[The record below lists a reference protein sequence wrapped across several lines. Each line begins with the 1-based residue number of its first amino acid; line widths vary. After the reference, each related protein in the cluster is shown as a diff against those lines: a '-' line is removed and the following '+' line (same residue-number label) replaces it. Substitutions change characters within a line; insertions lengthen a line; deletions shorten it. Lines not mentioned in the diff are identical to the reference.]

1 MNHHLS
7 QDSGLT
13 HIPVMITEVLSY
25 LAIQPDGVYLD
36 GTIGPGGHAT
46 PVLKE
51 LSDGGK
57 VVGIDRDGE
66 ALDICKQNLKTSSS
80 FLSLH
85 HNSYNNIDKI
95 LAAEGLSAFNGIL
108 LDLGLSSLQLGSKN
122 RGFSYRLEGP
132 LDMRFDRSSG
142 SDAGKLIDQ
151 ADRDGL
157 AHIFKE
163 HGEERLASRIA
174 KSIKEMTDMNTI
186 PDLREAIRRCTPP
199 NHRDRTFARIFQA
212 LRIAVNGELDILQQF
227 LTKFIDFLHPGGR
240 IVIISYH
247 SLEDRLVKHSFKELA
262 SGGTLDILTKR
273 PITAAAEERRINRR
287 AGSAKLRAAVKMAL

>member
-1 MNHHLS
+1 MNQHLA

-25 LAIQPDGVYLD
+25 LAIQPDGIYLD

-51 LSDGGK
+51 LTNGGK
-57 VVGIDRDGE
+57 VVGIDRDEE

-85 HNSYNNIDKI
+85 HNSYDNLDKI
-95 LAAEGLSAFNGIL
+95 LAAEELSAVHGML
-108 LDLGLSSLQLGSKN
+108 LDLGLSSLQLSSKN
-122 RGFSYRLEGP
+122 RGFSYRSEGT
-132 LDMRFDRSSG
+132 LDMRFDRTSSKG
-142 SDAGKLIDQ
+142 AGKLIDQ
-151 ADRDGL
+151 ADRYSL
-157 AHIFKE
+157 SQIFKE
-163 HGEERLASRIA
+163 YGEERLASRIA
-174 KSIKEMTDMNTI
+174 KSIKEMTEMNTTA
-186 PDLREAIRRCTPP
+186 DLLEAIRRCTPP

-212 LRIAVNGELDILQQF
+212 LRIAVNEELDILQKF
-227 LTKFIDFLHPGGR
+227 LTKFIDYLRPGGR

-262 SGGTLDILTKR
+262 SGGTLNILTKR
-273 PITAAAEERRINRR
+273 PITAREKERKNNRR
-287 AGSAKLRAAVKMAL
+287 AGSAKLRAAVKVS

>member
-1 MNHHLS
+1 MNQHLA

-25 LAIQPDGVYLD
+25 LAIQPDGIYLD

-51 LSDGGK
+51 LTNGGK
-57 VVGIDRDGE
+57 VVGIDRDEE

-85 HNSYNNIDKI
+85 HNSYDNLDKI
-95 LAAEGLSAFNGIL
+95 LAAEELSAVHGML
-108 LDLGLSSLQLGSKN
+108 LDLGLSSLQLSSKN
-122 RGFSYRLEGP
+122 RGFSYRSEGT
-132 LDMRFDRSSG
+132 LDMRFDRTSSKG
-142 SDAGKLIDQ
+142 AGKLIDQ
-151 ADRDGL
+151 ADRYSL
-157 AHIFKE
+157 SQIFKE
-163 HGEERLASRIA
+163 YGEERLASRIA
-174 KSIKEMTDMNTI
+174 KSIKEMTEMNTTA
-186 PDLREAIRRCTPP
+186 DLLEAIRRCTPP

-212 LRIAVNGELDILQQF
+212 LRIAVNEELDILQKF
-227 LTKFIDFLHPGGR
+227 LTKFIDYLHPGGR

-262 SGGTLDILTKR
+262 SGGTLNILTKR
-273 PITAAAEERRINRR
+273 PITAREKERKNNRR
-287 AGSAKLRAAVKMAL
+287 AGSAKLRAAVKVS

>member
-1 MNHHLS
+1 MNQHLA

-25 LAIQPDGVYLD
+25 LAIKPDGIYLD

-46 PVLKE
+46 PILKK
-51 LSDGGK
+51 LIDGGK
-57 VVGIDRDGE
+57 VVGIDRDEE

-80 FLSLH
+80 ILSLY
-85 HNSYNNIDKI
+85 HNSYNNLDKI

-122 RGFSYRLEGP
+122 RGFSYRSGGP
-132 LDMRFDRSSG
+132 LDMRYDQSSG
-142 SDAGKLIDQ
+142 SGAGKLINQTDQ
-151 ADRDGL
+151 DSL
-157 AHIFKE
+157 AQILKE
-163 HGEERLASRIA
+163 YGEERLASRIA
-174 KSIKEMTDMNTI
+174 KSIKEMTIMNTVA
-186 PDLREAIRRCTPP
+186 DLREAIRRCTPP

-212 LRIAVNGELDILQQF
+212 LRIAVNQELGILEQF
-227 LTKFIDFLHPGGR
+227 LTKFIDFLRPGGR

-247 SLEDRLVKHSFKELA
+247 SLEDRLVKHSFKKLA

-273 PITAAAEERRINRR
+273 PITATEKERKKNRR
-287 AGSAKLRAAVKMAL
+287 ARSAKLRAAVKVT

>member
-1 MNHHLS
+1 MNRHLA

-25 LAIQPDGVYLD
+25 LAIKPDGIYLD

-46 PVLKE
+46 PILKK
-51 LSDGGK
+51 LIDGGK
-57 VVGIDRDGE
+57 VVGIDRDEE

-80 FLSLH
+80 ILSLY
-85 HNSYNNIDKI
+85 HNSYNNLDKI

-122 RGFSYRLEGP
+122 RGFSYRSEGP
-132 LDMRFDRSSG
+132 LDMRYDQSSG
-142 SDAGKLIDQ
+142 SGAGKLINQTDQ
-151 ADRDGL
+151 DSL
-157 AHIFKE
+157 AQILKE
-163 HGEERLASRIA
+163 YGEERLASRIA
-174 KSIKEMTDMNTI
+174 KSIKEMTIMNTI
-186 PDLREAIRRCTPP
+186 ADLREAIRRCTPP

-212 LRIAVNGELDILQQF
+212 LRIAVNQELGILEQF
-227 LTKFIDFLHPGGR
+227 LTKFIDFLRPGGR

-247 SLEDRLVKHSFKELA
+247 SLEDRLVKHSFKKLA

-273 PITAAAEERRINRR
+273 PITATEKERKINRR
-287 AGSAKLRAAVKMAL
+287 ARSAKLRSAVKVA

>member
-1 MNHHLS
+1 MNQHLA

-25 LAIQPDGVYLD
+25 LAIQPDGIYLD

-51 LSDGGK
+51 LTNGGK
-57 VVGIDRDGE
+57 VVGIDRDEE

-85 HNSYNNIDKI
+85 HNSYDNLDKI
-95 LAAEGLSAFNGIL
+95 LAAEELSAVHGML
-108 LDLGLSSLQLGSKN
+108 LDLGLSSLQLSSKN
-122 RGFSYRLEGP
+122 RGFSYRSEGT
-132 LDMRFDRSSG
+132 LDMRFDRTSSK
-142 SDAGKLIDQ
+142 SAGKLIDQ
-151 ADRDGL
+151 ADRYSL
-157 AHIFKE
+157 SQIFKE
-163 HGEERLASRIA
+163 YGEERLASRIA
-174 KSIKEMTDMNTI
+174 KSIKEMTEMNTTA
-186 PDLREAIRRCTPP
+186 DLLEAIRRCTPP

-212 LRIAVNGELDILQQF
+212 LRIAVNEELDILQKF
-227 LTKFIDFLHPGGR
+227 LTKFIDYLRPGGR

-262 SGGTLDILTKR
+262 SGGTLNILTKR
-273 PITAAAEERRINRR
+273 PITAREKERKNNRR
-287 AGSAKLRAAVKMAL
+287 AGSAKLRAAVKVS

>member
-1 MNHHLS
+1 MNQHPA

-13 HIPVMITEVLSY
+13 HIPVMITEALSY
-25 LAIQPDGVYLD
+25 LAIQPDGIYLD

-51 LSDGGK
+51 LTDGGK
-57 VVGIDRDGE
+57 VVGIDRDEE

-85 HNSYNNIDKI
+85 HNSYDNLDKI
-95 LAAEGLSAFNGIL
+95 LAEERLSAVQGIL
-108 LDLGLSSLQLGSKN
+108 LDLGLSSLQLGSNN
-122 RGFSYRLEGP
+122 RGFSYRSEGP

-142 SDAGKLIDQ
+142 SSAGNIIDQ
-151 ADRDGL
+151 ADRYSL
-157 AHIFKE
+157 AQIFKE
-163 HGEERLASRIA
+163 YGEERLASRIA
-174 KSIKEMTDMNTI
+174 NSIKEMTAMNTI
-186 PDLREAIRRCTPP
+186 ADLREAIRRCTPP

-212 LRIAVNGELDILQQF
+212 LRIAVNGELDILQKF
-227 LTKFIDFLHPGGR
+227 LTKFIEFLRPGGR

-262 SGGTLDILTKR
+262 SGRTLDILTKR
-273 PITAAAEERRINRR
+273 PITATEKERKNNRR
-287 AGSAKLRAAVKMAL
+287 SRSAKLRAAVKAS

>member
-1 MNHHLS
+1 MNQHLA

-25 LAIQPDGVYLD
+25 LAIKPDGIYLD

-46 PVLKE
+46 PILKK
-51 LSDGGK
+51 LIDGGK
-57 VVGIDRDGE
+57 VVGIDRDEE

-80 FLSLH
+80 ILSLY
-85 HNSYNNIDKI
+85 HNSYNNLDKI

-122 RGFSYRLEGP
+122 RGFSYRSESP
-132 LDMRFDRSSG
+132 LDMRYDQSSG
-142 SDAGKLIDQ
+142 SGAGKLINQTDQ
-151 ADRDGL
+151 GSL
-157 AHIFKE
+157 AQIFKE
-163 HGEERLASRIA
+163 YGEERLASRIA
-174 KSIKEMTDMNTI
+174 KSIKEMTIMNTVA
-186 PDLREAIRRCTPP
+186 DLREAIRRCTPP

-212 LRIAVNGELDILQQF
+212 LRIAVNQELGILEQF
-227 LTKFIDFLHPGGR
+227 LTKFIDFLRPGGR

-247 SLEDRLVKHSFKELA
+247 SLEDRLVKHSFKKLA

-273 PITAAAEERRINRR
+273 PITATEKERKKNRR
-287 AGSAKLRAAVKMAL
+287 ARSAKFRAAVKVT

>member
-1 MNHHLS
+1 MNRHLA

-25 LAIQPDGVYLD
+25 LAIKPDGIYLD

-46 PVLKE
+46 PILKE
-51 LSDGGK
+51 LIDGGK
-57 VVGIDRDGE
+57 VVGIDRDEE

-80 FLSLH
+80 ILSLY
-85 HNSYNNIDKI
+85 HNSYNNLDKI

-122 RGFSYRLEGP
+122 RGFSYRSEGP
-132 LDMRFDRSSG
+132 LDMRYDQSSG
-142 SDAGKLIDQ
+142 SGAGKLINQTDQ
-151 ADRDGL
+151 DSL
-157 AHIFKE
+157 AQILKE
-163 HGEERLASRIA
+163 YGEERLASRIA
-174 KSIKEMTDMNTI
+174 KSIKEMTIMNTI
-186 PDLREAIRRCTPP
+186 ADLREAIRRCTPP

-212 LRIAVNGELDILQQF
+212 LRIAVNQELGILEQF
-227 LTKFIDFLHPGGR
+227 LTKFIDFLRPGGR

-247 SLEDRLVKHSFKELA
+247 SLEDRLVKHSFKKLA

-273 PITAAAEERRINRR
+273 PITATEKERKINRR
-287 AGSAKLRAAVKMAL
+287 ARSAKLRSAVKVA